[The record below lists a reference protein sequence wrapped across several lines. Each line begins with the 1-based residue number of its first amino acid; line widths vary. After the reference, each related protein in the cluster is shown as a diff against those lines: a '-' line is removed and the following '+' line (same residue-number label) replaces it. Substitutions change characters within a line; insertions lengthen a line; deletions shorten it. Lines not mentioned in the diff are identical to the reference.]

1 MGYKKT
7 RRSSASKKN
16 LKIMAILYFLLG
28 ALTVVVLVTVA
39 GVFKMNSDLD
49 RKITTK
55 ISDHIESVMK
65 EIEIT
70 RNNLHSDDS
79 YIHNR
84 IDEVL
89 DEINKRE
96 EIGIRSGREQFESL
110 QKQLDS
116 RCDKLWAQ
124 VNSNYELSQI
134 RFNEISNKKNS
145 QIEG

>member
-1 MGYKKT
+1 
-7 RRSSASKKN
+7 
-16 LKIMAILYFLLG
+16 MAIFYFLLG

>member
-1 MGYKKT
+1 
-7 RRSSASKKN
+7 
-16 LKIMAILYFLLG
+16 MAILYFLLG

-39 GVFKMNSDLD
+39 GVFKMSSDLD

-55 ISDHIESVMK
+55 ISDQIESVMK
-65 EIEIT
+65 EIEIS

-79 YIHNR
+79 YIHSR

-89 DEINKRE
+89 DEINKQQGLR
-96 EIGIRSGREQFESL
+96 IRAEKELFDSL

-124 VNSNYELSQI
+124 VNANYELSRT
-134 RFNEISNKKNS
+134 RFNDISNKKNS
-145 QIEG
+145 QTEG

>member
-1 MGYKKT
+1 M
-7 RRSSASKKN
+7 S
-16 LKIMAILYFLLG
+16 ILYFLLG

-70 RNNLHSDDS
+70 RNNLHSDDV

-84 IDEVL
+84 IDEVIT
-89 DEINKRE
+89 EINKRE
-96 EIGIRSGREQFESL
+96 EIGVRLGREQFESL

-124 VNSNYELSQI
+124 VNANHELSQV

>member
-1 MGYKKT
+1 
-7 RRSSASKKN
+7 
-16 LKIMAILYFLLG
+16 MAIFYFLLG

-70 RNNLHSDDS
+70 RNNLHSDDV

-84 IDEVL
+84 IDEVIT
-89 DEINKRE
+89 EINKRE
-96 EIGIRSGREQFESL
+96 EIGVRLGREQFESL

-124 VNSNYELSQI
+124 VNANHELSQV

>member
-1 MGYKKT
+1 
-7 RRSSASKKN
+7 
-16 LKIMAILYFLLG
+16 MAILYFLLG

-49 RKITTK
+49 RKIRTK

-96 EIGIRSGREQFESL
+96 EVGIRSGREQFESL

-124 VNSNYELSQI
+124 VNANYELSQM
-134 RFNEISNKKNS
+134 RFNDISNKKNS
-145 QIEG
+145 QTEG

>member
-1 MGYKKT
+1 
-7 RRSSASKKN
+7 
-16 LKIMAILYFLLG
+16 MAILYFLLG

-39 GVFKMNSDLD
+39 GVFKMSSDLD

-55 ISDHIESVMK
+55 ISDQIESVMK
-65 EIEIT
+65 EIEIS

-79 YIHNR
+79 YIHSR

-89 DEINKRE
+89 DEINKQQGLRMRAE
-96 EIGIRSGREQFESL
+96 KELFDSL

-124 VNSNYELSQI
+124 VNANYELSQM
-134 RFNEISNKKNS
+134 RFNDISNKKNS
-145 QIEG
+145 QTEG

>member
-1 MGYKKT
+1 
-7 RRSSASKKN
+7 
-16 LKIMAILYFLLG
+16 
-28 ALTVVVLVTVA
+28 
-39 GVFKMNSDLD
+39 
-49 RKITTK
+49 
-55 ISDHIESVMK
+55 MK

>member
-1 MGYKKT
+1 
-7 RRSSASKKN
+7 
-16 LKIMAILYFLLG
+16 MATIYFLLG

-39 GVFKMNSDLD
+39 GVFKMNSDID
-49 RKITTK
+49 RKITTS
-55 ISDHIESVMK
+55 ISDQIELVLK

-70 RNNLHSDDS
+70 RENLHSDVS

-89 DEINKRE
+89 AEINKRE

-124 VNSNYELSQI
+124 VNLNYELGQQ
-134 RFNEISNKKNS
+134 RLNDLQNKIS
-145 QIEG
+145 G

>member
-1 MGYKKT
+1 
-7 RRSSASKKN
+7 
-16 LKIMAILYFLLG
+16 MAILYFLLG

-49 RKITTK
+49 RKIRTK
-55 ISDHIESVMK
+55 ISDHIELVMK

-84 IDEVL
+84 IDGVL

-96 EIGIRSGREQFESL
+96 EVGIRSGREQFESL

-124 VNSNYELSQI
+124 VNANYELSQM
-134 RFNEISNKKNS
+134 RFNDISNKKNS
-145 QIEG
+145 QTEG

>member
-1 MGYKKT
+1 
-7 RRSSASKKN
+7 
-16 LKIMAILYFLLG
+16 MAILYFLLG

-49 RKITTK
+49 RKIRTK

-84 IDEVL
+84 IDKVL

-96 EIGIRSGREQFESL
+96 EVGIRSGREQFESL

-124 VNSNYELSQI
+124 VNANYDLSQM
-134 RFNEISNKKNS
+134 RLNEISNKKNS

>member
-1 MGYKKT
+1 
-7 RRSSASKKN
+7 
-16 LKIMAILYFLLG
+16 MAILYFLLG

-49 RKITTK
+49 RKITTQ

-124 VNSNYELSQI
+124 VNANYDLCQM
-134 RFNEISNKKNS
+134 RLNEISNKKNS

>member
-1 MGYKKT
+1 
-7 RRSSASKKN
+7 
-16 LKIMAILYFLLG
+16 
-28 ALTVVVLVTVA
+28 
-39 GVFKMNSDLD
+39 MNSDLD

-65 EIEIT
+65 EIKIT

-84 IDEVL
+84 IDGVL
-89 DEINKRE
+89 GEINRLE
-96 EIGIRSGREQFESL
+96 EVGIRSGREQFESL

-124 VNSNYELSQI
+124 VNANYELSQI
-134 RFNEISNKKNS
+134 RFNDISNKKNS
-145 QIEG
+145 QTEG

>member
-1 MGYKKT
+1 
-7 RRSSASKKN
+7 
-16 LKIMAILYFLLG
+16 MAILYFLLG

-70 RNNLHSDDS
+70 RNNLHSDDV

-84 IDEVL
+84 IDEVIT
-89 DEINKRE
+89 EINKRE
-96 EIGIRSGREQFESL
+96 EIGIRSVREQFESL

-124 VNSNYELSQI
+124 VNANYELSQI
-134 RFNEISNKKNS
+134 RFNDISNKKNS
-145 QIEG
+145 QTEG

>member
-1 MGYKKT
+1 
-7 RRSSASKKN
+7 
-16 LKIMAILYFLLG
+16 
-28 ALTVVVLVTVA
+28 
-39 GVFKMNSDLD
+39 
-49 RKITTK
+49 
-55 ISDHIESVMK
+55 MK

-70 RNNLHSDDS
+70 RNNLHSDDV

-84 IDEVL
+84 IDEVIT
-89 DEINKRE
+89 EINKRE
-96 EIGIRSGREQFESL
+96 EIGVRLGREQFESL

-124 VNSNYELSQI
+124 VNANHELSQV